1 MNRKGGAMIEAALVL
16 PLVILS
22 IFAIIGILMFLF
34 EEAAAQADLHG
45 GIRFD
50 AGKQTGTYHGWTRS
64 QKVVA
69 ERGFRGVYPVV
80 EGTSSVV
87 FEGAKI
93 LPGPVKKPLQA
104 HIYIVDERKYIRY
117 VDFFS
122 RLTDEV
128 TDEKEVEDSSGD

>member
-1 MNRKGGAMIEAALVL
+1 MNRKGGAMIEAAVVL

-45 GIRFD
+45 AIRFD
-50 AGKQTGTYHGWTRS
+50 AGKQTGTYHGLTRS
-64 QKVVA
+64 QKVLA
-69 ERGFRGVYPVV
+69 ERGFCGVFPVV

-87 FEGAKI
+87 FEGAEI
-93 LPGPVKKPLQA
+93 LPGPIRKPLQG
-104 HIYIVDERKYIRY
+104 HIYIVDERKYVRY

-122 RLTDEV
+122 RLTDEYK
-128 TDEKEVEDSSGD
+128 DEE